1 VSQLQLASENQ
12 KPGIAKAIRAVRVSS
27 LAEFFERPQ
36 AEQIGAGPQ
45 V

>member
-1 VSQLQLASENQ
+1 VSKLASENT

-36 AEQIGAGPQ
+36 AEQIGAETE